1 MTPSLLT
8 LASLLLPSTW
18 STTQAQVAPEPVPT
32 PSRQV
37 RATLPQYLRLQVGT
51 MPTLTWDYPC
61 LRLGLEYAPLL
72 TRHLGL
78 AGRLIGVAGQ
88 PTGSS
93 GPYGP
98 WIKQVPNQNYRA
110 GFVEAEAL
118 LYPLGVNH
126 RVRFALGLGGFTGFF
141 RQNAFSFVNVVDN
154 QVRDYALASYGGN
167 VTGYQGSLNL
177 EVALGKQRVWA
188 VGVKLLRQKGYG
200 GITDLPRQSLTL
212 ARQL

>member
-1 MTPSLLT
+1 M
-8 LASLLLPSTW
+8 ASLLLAGVWT
-18 STTQAQVAPEPVPT
+18 TTQAQVAPAATAP
-32 PSRQV
+32 PSSQV
-37 RATLPQYLRLQVGT
+37 HAKLPQYVRLQVGT
-51 MPTLTWDYPC
+51 TPTITWHYPC
-61 LRLGLEYAPLL
+61 LRLGLEYAPML

-78 AGRLIGVAGQ
+78 AGRLVGVAGQ

-118 LYPLGVNH
+118 LYPFGINH

-141 RQNAFSFVNVVDN
+141 KQNAFSFVNVVDN
-154 QVRDYALASYGGN
+154 QVRDYALSSYGGN

-188 VGVKLLRQKGYG
+188 VGVKLLRQKGYS
-200 GITDLPRQSLTL
+200 GITNLPGQSFTL